1 MEEFGGT
8 GQLVQL
14 GPAHLPIG
22 SRAEGGI
29 AKQTIVSIAKRL
41 PLCLLSHGK
50 LICKFAMINYYHTC
64 RAFKSLF
71 TFKI

>member
-14 GPAHLPIG
+14 GPAHLAIG

-29 AKQTIVSIAKRL
+29 AKQTIVPIVKRL
-41 PLCLLSHGK
+41 PLCLLSHGA
-50 LICKFAMINYYHTC
+50 LIIC
-64 RAFKSLF
+64 RVL
-71 TFKI
+71 